1 MCRIGLRGALVPHVV
16 LIKSN
21 DTLSFDSKEGG
32 KESGSTLVVYLQFV
46 ERGSTMKKMILA
58 IALCGIMSLGMA
70 GCGQADS
77 GKFGSGEA
85 NDSPQSQN
93 EYGSVEKENVETL
106 VAKFNTEVMDNS
118 SPNDGS
124 PNDGSL
130 NPAMDEYLTEV
141 NNQYWYGLVEGI
153 FLVAV
158 PEEYTGDKAAD
169 IVDYMII
176 HADKSGEYESDAVSY
191 AKNLIKANR
200 NDVTESEIVTLL
212 EEAKDKAS
220 TGKMAFNG
228 NGISVGYLDE
238 DGIYQYQVRRF
249 FE

>member
-1 MCRIGLRGALVPHVV
+1 
-16 LIKSN
+16 
-21 DTLSFDSKEGG
+21 
-32 KESGSTLVVYLQFV
+32 
-46 ERGSTMKKMILA
+46 MKKTILA
-58 IALCGIMSLGMA
+58 IALCGILALGMA

-77 GKFGSGEA
+77 EKSSSEEVKSDLA
-85 NDSPQSQN
+85 QSQ
-93 EYGSVEKENVETL
+93 EKCGFVEKENVETL
-106 VAKFNTEVMDNS
+106 VAKFNTEVMDNN
-118 SPNDGS
+118 SPNDS
-124 PNDGSL
+124 SL
-130 NPAMDEYLTEV
+130 NPAMDDYLTEV
-141 NNQYWYGLVEGI
+141 NDQYWYGLVEGI

-191 AKNLIKANR
+191 AKHLIKANR
-200 NDVTESEIVTLL
+200 NDVTENEIATLL
-212 EEAKDKAS
+212 EEAKDKAP

-238 DGIYQYQVRRF
+238 DDIYQYQVRRY

>member
-1 MCRIGLRGALVPHVV
+1 
-16 LIKSN
+16 
-21 DTLSFDSKEGG
+21 
-32 KESGSTLVVYLQFV
+32 
-46 ERGSTMKKMILA
+46 MKKAILT
-58 IALCGIMSLGMA
+58 IALCGVLALGMA

-77 GKFGSGEA
+77 GKSSSEGA
-85 NDSPQSQN
+85 KNDSAQSQ
-93 EYGSVEKENVETL
+93 EKYGFVEKESVETL

-118 SPNDGS
+118 SSNDS
-124 PNDGSL
+124 SL
-130 NPAMDEYLTEV
+130 NPAMDDYLTEV
-141 NNQYWYGLVEGI
+141 NDQYWYGLVEGV
-153 FLVAV
+153 FLVVV

-176 HADKSGEYESDAVSY
+176 HVEKSGKYESDAISY
-191 AKNLIKANR
+191 AKDLIKANR
-200 NDVTESEIVTLL
+200 NDVTESEIDALL
-212 EEAKDKAS
+212 EEAKAIAS

>member
-1 MCRIGLRGALVPHVV
+1 
-16 LIKSN
+16 
-21 DTLSFDSKEGG
+21 
-32 KESGSTLVVYLQFV
+32 
-46 ERGSTMKKMILA
+46 MKKTILA
-58 IALCGIMSLGMA
+58 IALCGILALGMA

-77 GKFGSGEA
+77 GKSSSGEA

-118 SPNDGS
+118 SSND
-124 PNDGSL
+124 DSL
-130 NPAMDEYLTEV
+130 NPAMDDYLTEV
-141 NNQYWYGLVEGI
+141 NDQYWYGLIEGV
-153 FLVAV
+153 FLVVV

-176 HADKSGEYESDAVSY
+176 HVEKSGKYESDAVSY
-191 AKNLIKANR
+191 AKHLIKANR
-200 NDVTESEIVTLL
+200 NDITESEIDALL
-212 EEAKDKAS
+212 EEAKAIAS

-238 DGIYQYQVRRF
+238 DDIYQYQVRRF

>member
-1 MCRIGLRGALVPHVV
+1 
-16 LIKSN
+16 
-21 DTLSFDSKEGG
+21 
-32 KESGSTLVVYLQFV
+32 
-46 ERGSTMKKMILA
+46 MKKAILA
-58 IALCGIMSLGMA
+58 IALCGGLALGMA

-77 GKFGSGEA
+77 GKSSSEEA

-93 EYGSVEKENVETL
+93 EYGFVEKENVETL

-118 SPNDGS
+118 SL
-124 PNDGSL
+124 NDGSL

-141 NNQYWYGLVEGI
+141 NDWYRYGLIEGI
-153 FLVAV
+153 FLVVV

-176 HADKSGEYESDAVSY
+176 HADKSGKYESDAVSY
-191 AKNLIKANR
+191 AKHLIKANR
-200 NDVTESEIVTLL
+200 NDATESEIATLL
-212 EEAKDKAS
+212 EEAKGKAF

-228 NGISVGYLDE
+228 NGISVGYLDW
-238 DGIYQYQVRRF
+238 DDIYQYQVRRF

>member
-1 MCRIGLRGALVPHVV
+1 
-16 LIKSN
+16 
-21 DTLSFDSKEGG
+21 
-32 KESGSTLVVYLQFV
+32 
-46 ERGSTMKKMILA
+46 MKKAILA
-58 IALCGIMSLGMA
+58 IALCGVLALGMA

-77 GKFGSGEA
+77 GKSSSGEA

-93 EYGSVEKENVETL
+93 EYGSVERENVETL

-118 SPNDGS
+118 SPNDS
-124 PNDGSL
+124 SL

-141 NNQYWYGLVEGI
+141 NNQYWYGLIEGI
-153 FLVAV
+153 FLVVV

-169 IVDYMII
+169 IVDYMVI
-176 HADKSGEYESDAVSY
+176 HADKSGKYESGAVSY
-191 AKNLIKANR
+191 AKHLIKANR
-200 NDVTESEIVTLL
+200 NDVTESEIATLL
-212 EEAKDKAS
+212 EEAKDKAP

-238 DGIYQYQVRRF
+238 DDIYQYQVRRF